1 VKRHLSIL
9 LALATAC
16 AFVAG
21 DAGGAASNYPS
32 PLELRSTAATG
43 TSTTWKLDTST
54 GTVNGTTSNVPA
66 QNETGWFTFDPGTMS
81 TTALGS
87 LPTTTDG
94 NGWVIDPVGGA
105 TGFPSGDWTF
115 TVKTDIPNATPTAG
129 AALLT
134 IGIWKGTFSGGVFTA
149 TGTLLDPTDD
159 PLGQDIRPNGNNVVT
174 TVTYT
179 LAKASLAAG
188 ETLFVDLW
196 RHQVDPINTAT
207 AGEREVDLLVNDGV
221 TQLTHPAADD
231 TGPTHAITVANVSGG
246 TYFNSSTTTVYYR
259 GSSAGS
265 FTASDAITDSAS
277 GEYSVTYP
285 LVSTSGWTHAAE
297 TVTTGPSFTS
307 SAYSWTAG
315 STTSPGAQTLTG
327 EDGAV
332 QQSTGTLTITN
343 DSTAPSGQ
351 TVALSG
357 GPGYSTLSVPLT
369 LGDGSDSGSGLD
381 SASGVVERAS
391 ATDSS
396 GTCGTFG
403 SYATVALTSGA
414 DTTVTT
420 GNCYRYR
427 YKISDNVGNQS
438 AASSASADAIVDTTV
453 PTVTNAAPTEV
464 TGTGDQYYDATSD
477 TLFFR
482 PAATGSFTMN
492 ATPADTQ
499 SGIASV
505 AFPSVAAT
513 AGWTSSTGG
522 TDTSTPY
529 ASPVNY
535 SWTAGASAPGA
546 VQVTATNAT
555 GLTATDTMTIS
566 ADSTPPT
573 GGTIALV
580 GGPYY
585 TTASVPTTVTGGT
598 DATGGAGI
606 DSTRATIERASATLS
621 AGTCGTFGAF
631 TAVTLTS
638 GADATAVSGNC
649 YRYQYKAVDNVGNVA
664 ATASAASG
672 DAKVDTSA
680 PTAATLTF
688 SGLTDVGSTGTTV
701 YYKPAGSGSFTVTA
715 AATDTQSGV
724 ASYAF
729 PTITGW
735 TNTGSGSSQTYSY
748 TGSPAA
754 ATQGITATN
763 NAGLTSTATNFTLA
777 ADSTPPTVNVLCNG
791 IPCSTVVYKAPV
803 TITITATDTGSG
815 EDKIVYTTNG
825 TTPDSATGTEYQ
837 DAVSVS
843 SQTTLKVR
851 AYDVAGNESVVIT
864 KLIRIGTAAAARR
877 LTFSAPLRLS
887 ARRTARQL
895 QARIRTSARATV
907 NASLRGPGLKRPV
920 RWRFV
925 VKPGTS
931 VVELRLTRHP
941 VRSGRHVLTWTVS
954 TRTSKTTRVTR
965 VTFTAPPKAKPKT
978 KK

>member
-1 VKRHLSIL
+1 VKRYLSIL
-9 LALATAC
+9 LALAAAC

-21 DAGGAASNYPS
+21 DAGGAASSYPS

-43 TSTTWKLDTST
+43 TTTTWRLDTST
-54 GTVNGTTSNVPA
+54 GAVNSATNNVPA
-66 QNETGWFTFDPGTMS
+66 QNETGWFAFDPGVSS
-81 TTALGS
+81 TTAVGS
-87 LPTTTDG
+87 LPTTTEG

-105 TGFPSGDWTF
+105 TGFPAGDWTF

-129 AALLT
+129 AAMLT
-134 IGIWKGTFSGGVFTA
+134 IGVWKGTFSGGVFTV

-159 PLGQDIRPNGNNVVT
+159 PLGQDIRPDGNNVIT

-179 LAKASLAAG
+179 LPKASLAAG

-207 AGEREVDLLVNDGV
+207 ASELEVDLLVNDGV
-221 TQLTHPAADD
+221 TQVTHPAADD
-231 TGPTHAITVANVSGG
+231 TAPTHAITAANVSGG
-246 TYFNSSTTTVYYR
+246 TYFDSGTTTLYYR

-265 FTASDAITDSAS
+265 FTVDDAITDSGS
-277 GEYSVTYP
+277 GEYSVNYP
-285 LVSTSGWTHAAE
+285 VVSTSGWTHADE
-297 TVTTGPSFTS
+297 TVTTGSSFTS

-315 STTSPGAQTLTG
+315 STTSPGAQTITG
-327 EDGAV
+327 EDAAQ
-332 QQSTGTLTITN
+332 QQSTSTLTITN
-343 DSTAPSGQ
+343 DSTAPSGH

-369 LGDGSDSGSGLD
+369 LGNGSDSGSGLD
-381 SASGVVERAS
+381 ATSAVVERAT

-403 SYATVALTSGA
+403 SYSTVTLTSGA

-427 YKISDNVGNQS
+427 YLISDNVGNQS
-438 AASSASADAIVDTTV
+438 AASSASADAIVDTTA

-464 TGTGDQYYDATSD
+464 SGTGDQYYDATSD

-513 AGWTSSTGG
+513 SGWTGSTGG
-522 TDTSTPY
+522 SDASSPY

-535 SWTAGASAPGA
+535 TWTAGAGAPGA
-546 VQVTATNAT
+546 VQVTATNVS
-555 GLTATDTMTIS
+555 GLTATDTMTIA
-566 ADSTPPT
+566 ADSIPPT
-573 GGTIALV
+573 GGSIALV

-585 TTASVPTTVTGGT
+585 TTASVATTVTVGV

-606 DSTRATIERASATLS
+606 DSTRAVIERAAAPLS

-631 TAVTLTS
+631 AAVVLTS
-638 GADATAVSGNC
+638 GADTTGVSGNC
-649 YRYQYKAVDNVGNVA
+649 YRYQYKAIDNVGNI
-664 ATASAASG
+664 ATIASTPSG
-672 DAKVDTSA
+672 DAKVDT
-680 PTAATLTF
+680 TAATAPTLTF
-688 SGLTDVGSTGTTV
+688 SGLTNVGFAGTTL
-701 YYKPAGSGSFTVTA
+701 YFKPGGSGAFTVTA

-729 PTITGW
+729 PTIAGW
-735 TNTGSGSSQTYSY
+735 TNTGSGSSQTYSF

-754 ATQGITATN
+754 TTQGVTATN
-763 NAGLTSTATNFTLA
+763 NAALTSTATNFTLA
-777 ADSTPPTVNVLCNG
+777 ADSTPPTVNILCNG

-803 TITITATDTGSG
+803 TITMTATDTGSG
-815 EDKIVYTTNG
+815 EDKVVYTTNG
-825 TTPDSATGTEYQ
+825 TTPDSDTGTEYQ
-837 DAVSVS
+837 EGFSVS
-843 SQTTLKVR
+843 SQTTLRVR
-851 AYDVAGNESVVIT
+851 AYDIAGNASLVIT
-864 KLIRIGTAAAARR
+864 KVIRVGTAARK
-877 LTFSAPLRLS
+877 LTFSAPTRLS

-907 NASLRGPGLKRPV
+907 AASLRGPGLKKPV
-920 RWRFV
+920 HWRFV
-925 VKPGTS
+925 VKAGTS
-931 VVELRLTRHP
+931 VVDLRLTRRP
-941 VRSGRHVLTWTVS
+941 QKSGTHVLTWTVT
-954 TRTSKTTRVTR
+954 TRTSKTTRVTH
-965 VTFTAPPKAKPKT
+965 VVFTAPAKAKPK
-978 KK
+978 KKR